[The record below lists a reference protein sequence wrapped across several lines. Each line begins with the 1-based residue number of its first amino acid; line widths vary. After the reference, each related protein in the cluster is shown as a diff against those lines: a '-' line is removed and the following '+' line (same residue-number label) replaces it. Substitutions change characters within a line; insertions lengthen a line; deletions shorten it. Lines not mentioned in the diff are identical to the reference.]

1 VATTGRPGEPHVD
14 PADRPA
20 ARERGRDTRSRF
32 DRFVGVGQ
40 TLVSQPATF
49 AVAVLIVAGWAAT
62 YPLFHKAAE
71 WQAVIHSVSGVI
83 SLLVLVLLENAGRR
97 ADEAAQEKLNVMSE
111 ALVVL
116 LEDRAA
122 ERGSGPEFEA
132 LDEQARMLRTAVGLE
147 ERH

>member
-1 VATTGRPGEPHVD
+1 VALDTPGDLEVED
-14 PADRPA
+14 SDRPA
-20 ARERGRDTRSRF
+20 ARERARDTRSRF
-32 DRFVGVGQ
+32 DRFVGFGQ
-40 TLVSQPATF
+40 SIVSRPSAF
-49 AVAVLIVAGWAAT
+49 AVAVLVVTCWALT

-71 WQAVIHSVSGVI
+71 WQAVIHSISGVT
-83 SLLVLVLLENAGRR
+83 SLLLLVLLENAGRR

-122 ERGSGPEFEA
+122 ERGSGPEHDA
-132 LDEQARMLRTAVGLE
+132 LDEQARMLRTAIGLE

>member
-1 VATTGRPGEPHVD
+1 MTTDRAGDIPVD

-20 ARERGRDTRSRF
+20 AQERARDTRSRF

-40 TLVSQPATF
+40 RLVSQPQTF
-49 AVAVLIVAGWAAT
+49 AVAVLIVAGWAVS

-71 WQAVIHSVSGVI
+71 WQAVIHSISGVI
-83 SLLVLVLLENAGRR
+83 SLLLLVLLENAGRR
-97 ADEAAQEKLNVMSE
+97 ADQAAQEKLNVMSE
-111 ALVVL
+111 ALIAL
-116 LEDRAA
+116 LEDRAEA
-122 ERGSGPEFEA
+122 RGHGLQHDA

>member
-1 VATTGRPGEPHVD
+1 MARDRPDDVHVD

-20 ARERGRDTRSRF
+20 ARERARDTRSRF
-32 DRFVGVGQ
+32 DRFVGLGQ
-40 TLVSQPATF
+40 SLVSRPSAF
-49 AVAVLIVAGWAAT
+49 AVAVMVVAGWALT

-71 WQAVIHSVSGVI
+71 WQAVIHSISGVT
-83 SLLVLVLLENAGRR
+83 SLLLLVLLENAGRR

-122 ERGSGPEFEA
+122 ERGSGPEA
-132 LDEQARMLRTAVGLE
+132 DVLDEQAELLRTAVGLE